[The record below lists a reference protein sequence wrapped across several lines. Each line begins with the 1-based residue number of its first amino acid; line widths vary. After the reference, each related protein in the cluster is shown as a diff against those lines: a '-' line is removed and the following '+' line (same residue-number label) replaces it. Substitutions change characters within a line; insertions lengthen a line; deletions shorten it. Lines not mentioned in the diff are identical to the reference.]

1 MPFIISV
8 HGASGS
14 AEENSSKDPK
24 KSLEEAIDIPQAEM
38 SHPQPSK
45 IEEKPREFDLPF
57 GWKKIAYKRKVTI
70 KSPNGKYFNSFKE
83 IEKFVLKHPEMKCD
97 AKLTNFSIPLELRK
111 ELRNCNI
118 CNGKYDWRGFWQHKR
133 ACQKKNAGKTE
144 TNEDDENNIPSILT
158 GSNPGQDPQP
168 EMSNPQPSKVEEI
181 EAKKKYDLSKQ
192 RQEPPKKP
200 MDENV
205 IPQVE
210 RTHPG
215 PSKIEEN
222 RLEFNLPFGWKKI
235 GKGNICLKK

>member
-1 MPFIISV
+1 
-8 HGASGS
+8 
-14 AEENSSKDPK
+14 
-24 KSLEEAIDIPQAEM
+24 M

-45 IEEKPREFDLPF
+45 IEENYREYELPF
-57 GWKKIAYKRKVTI
+57 GWKKIAYKKKRSNGWAIRI
-70 KSPNGKYFNSFKE
+70 KSPYEKWFHSNKE
-83 IEKFVLKHPEMKCD
+83 IENYVKQHPKVEYDSKI
-97 AKLTNFSIPLELRK
+97 TNFSVPPELIEK
-111 ELRNCNI
+111 KSGDLGTGEYQNCNI
-118 CNGKYDWRGFWQHKR
+118 CNVKYHWKGLGRHQQ
-133 ACQKKNAGKTE
+133 ACQKRNAGKTE

-158 GSNPGQDPQP
+158 GSKPGQDPQA
-168 EMSNPQPSKVEEI
+168 EMSNPQPSKVEEK
-181 EAKKKYDLSKQ
+181 EAKKKYDPSKQ

-235 GKGNICLKK
+235 GNGNICLKKIGPFHEICRN

>member
-14 AEENSSKDPK
+14 AEENSFKDPK
-24 KSLEEAIDIPQAEM
+24 KFMEEAIDIPQAEM

-45 IEEKPREFDLPF
+45 VEEK
-57 GWKKIAYKRKVTI
+57 K
-70 KSPNGKYFNSFKE
+70 
-83 IEKFVLKHPEMKCD
+83 
-97 AKLTNFSIPLELRK
+97 
-111 ELRNCNI
+111 
-118 CNGKYDWRGFWQHKR
+118 
-133 ACQKKNAGKTE
+133 
-144 TNEDDENNIPSILT
+144 
-158 GSNPGQDPQP
+158 
-168 EMSNPQPSKVEEI
+168 
-181 EAKKKYDLSKQ
+181 AKKKYDPSKQ

-200 MDENV
+200 MDEIV

-235 GKGNICLKK
+235 GKGNICLKKIGPFHEICKN